1 MKVYLVYGLTKD
13 DSCDES
19 YVKKAFKD
27 KEKAF
32 EYLNKKNVETRGTN
46 PPHQSY
52 QSCWQVSE
60 CAHSQE
66 HDCSHFW

>member
-27 KEKAF
+27 KEKIF
-32 EYLNKKNVETRGTN
+32 HDIIYYSNSSSLSR
-46 PPHQSY
+46 
-52 QSCWQVSE
+52 SCCSLDFSFSVTLKTLASLLRVS
-60 CAHSQE
+60 C
-66 HDCSHFW
+66 

>member
-32 EYLNKKNVETRGTN
+32 EYLKKEASLPSASETGNWYVE
-46 PPHQSY
+46 
-52 QSCWQVSE
+52 E
-60 CAHSQE
+60 ME
-66 HDCSHFW
+66 LE

>member
-32 EYLNKKNVETRGTN
+32 EYLKKEASLPSANVTGNWYVE
-46 PPHQSY
+46 
-52 QSCWQVSE
+52 E
-60 CAHSQE
+60 ME
-66 HDCSHFW
+66 LE